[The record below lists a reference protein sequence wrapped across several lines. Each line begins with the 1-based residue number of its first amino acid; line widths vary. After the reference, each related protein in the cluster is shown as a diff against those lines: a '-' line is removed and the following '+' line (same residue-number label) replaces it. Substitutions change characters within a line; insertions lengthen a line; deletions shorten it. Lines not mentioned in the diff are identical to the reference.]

1 MIKKAATMKDEA
13 AAIFK
18 ENKYEEAINKFEECL
33 KLDELNANYN
43 STILLNTAICYSKI
57 NKNDLA
63 LKALNKAILYN
74 PKYAK
79 AYVKRG
85 EIHLA
90 LEEYNEAIKDFNE
103 ASEHDSTGFNV

>member
-1 MIKKAATMKDEA
+1 MFFCSILCSSDII
-13 AAIFK
+13 AAIT
-18 ENKYEEAINKFEECL
+18 IVKFEECL
-33 KLDELNANYN
+33 QLDELNANYN
-43 STILLNTAICYSKI
+43 STILLNIAICYSKL

-85 EIHLA
+85 EIHL
-90 LEEYNEAIKDFNE
+90 
-103 ASEHDSTGFNV
+103 

>member
-1 MIKKAATMKDEA
+1 MNFDPDLKECQQVIKMLKKATTMKDEA
-13 AAIFK
+13 AVIFK
-18 ENKYEEAINKFEECL
+18 DGKYEEAIVKFEECL
-33 KLDELNANYN
+33 QLDELNANYN
-43 STILLNTAICYSKI
+43 STILLNIAISYSKL

-85 EIHLA
+85 EIHL
-90 LEEYNEAIKDFNE
+90 
-103 ASEHDSTGFNV
+103 

>member
-1 MIKKAATMKDEA
+1 MNFDPDLKECQQVIKMLKKAQTMKEEA
-13 AAIFK
+13 AVVFK
-18 ENKYEEAINKFEECL
+18 DGKYEEAIVKFEECL
-33 KLDELNANYN
+33 KLDELNANFN
-43 STILLNTAICYSKI
+43 STILLNIAICYSKL

-85 EIHLA
+85 EIHL
-90 LEEYNEAIKDFNE
+90 
-103 ASEHDSTGFNV
+103 